1 MMKSKIKKMR
11 ELSGQQKNKLLLHLQ
26 KNRKPWREHKP
37 QKKQES
43 KLKDKPKR
51 KRKGLKLLGLRLS
64 KKLLKPKLQ
73 E

>member
-1 MMKSKIKKMR
+1 MNSKIKKMR
-11 ELSGQQKNKLLLHLQ
+11 ELSGLQKNKLLLHLQ
-26 KNRKPWREHKP
+26 KNRKPWRELEP

-43 KLKDKPKR
+43 KLKGKPKR
-51 KRKGLKLLGLRLS
+51 RRKGLKLLGLRLR